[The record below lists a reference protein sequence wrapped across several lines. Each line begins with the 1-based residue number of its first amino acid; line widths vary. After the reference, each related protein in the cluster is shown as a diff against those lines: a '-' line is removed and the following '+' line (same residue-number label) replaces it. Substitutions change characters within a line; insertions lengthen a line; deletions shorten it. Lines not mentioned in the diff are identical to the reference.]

1 MSNRMN
7 LENRTIR
14 EVLSAPGADEL
25 LADMILYLMRNEK
38 ASDEQVV
45 EHLKELIRKNEA
57 CSGF

>member
-14 EVLSAPGADEL
+14 EVLASPGADEL

-45 EHLKELIRKNEA
+45 EHLKKLLGGDKGLA
-57 CSGF
+57 Y